1 MGCCHFIP
9 ARWFA
14 RAIFF
19 VWFFVAAACT
29 GIDSRREAG
38 VRERG
43 AGPEREG
50 EGQERQASSADLQR
64 QVMDFSDQYTSAIV
78 AALDRY
84 LLVET
89 DPAKQVAAQNWKV
102 RYGAAAM
109 TIAAARDPRVNLLDM
124 AVFVSAAKWVVE
136 SYWIPQVFGPKA
148 KSLEEAHCQMEKQ
161 ILLLAGRV
169 LSLRQQA
176 DLGEL
181 VRLWER
187 GHPGLRDVTN
197 VRLRNLDGVRLNAF
211 DDGRSARGIM
221 AGVRKFIGRVDTS
234 LLAGERLM
242 FMAGR
247 TPHILSQQTD
257 LTLSQIG
264 QAFPIATVRP
274 EAIAAAV
281 NDLPEMLQE
290 AIDRNRGPL
299 GALVPRI
306 ATLLD
311 NAGTLAASLD
321 SSLLTVRE
329 LAEKSDGSALAASAA
344 MIGDADRALA
354 HLDSSIAGVNRILD
368 RNAAGEFQ
376 TDEIVRQID
385 ARAERIVDG
394 AFRRALVLIGLFFV
408 GVFAALLLA
417 RFLFRKKGA

>member
-50 EGQERQASSADLQR
+50 EGLERQASSADLQR

-417 RFLFRKKGA
+417 RFLFLKKGA

>member
-50 EGQERQASSADLQR
+50 EGLERQASSADLQR

-329 LAEKSDGSALAASAA
+329 LAEKSDGSVLAASAV

>member
-1 MGCCHFIP
+1 MTCCNFIS
-9 ARWFA
+9 ARWLA

-19 VWFFVAAACT
+19 AWFFVAAACT
-29 GIDSRREAG
+29 GFDSRREGNPPARS
-38 VRERG
+38 V
-43 AGPEREG
+43 PPEG
-50 EGQERQASSADLQR
+50 EEEKPPEQLSTAVLQG
-64 QVMDFSDQYTSAIV
+64 QVMDFSDQYTTAIV

-89 DPAKQVAAQNWKV
+89 DPAKRVAAQNWKV

-109 TIAAARDPRVNLLDM
+109 TIAASRDPRVNLLDM

-136 SYWIPQVFGPKA
+136 SYWIPQVFGPTA
-148 KSLEEAHCQMEKQ
+148 EPLADAHRQMESQ
-161 ILLLAGRV
+161 ILTLAGRV

-187 GHPGLRDVTN
+187 GHPGVRDVTN

-221 AGVRKFIGRVDTS
+221 AGVRKFMGRVDTS

-242 FMAGR
+242 FVAGR
-247 TPHILSQQTD
+247 TPHILSQQTE

-264 QAFPIATVRP
+264 EAFPIATVRP

-281 NDLPEMLQE
+281 KDLPEMLQE
-290 AIDRNRGPL
+290 GIDRNRGPL

-329 LAEKSDGSALAASAA
+329 LAEKSDGSALEASAA

-394 AFRRALVLIGLFFV
+394 AFRRALVLIGVFFA

-417 RFLFRKKGA
+417 RLLFRKKGA